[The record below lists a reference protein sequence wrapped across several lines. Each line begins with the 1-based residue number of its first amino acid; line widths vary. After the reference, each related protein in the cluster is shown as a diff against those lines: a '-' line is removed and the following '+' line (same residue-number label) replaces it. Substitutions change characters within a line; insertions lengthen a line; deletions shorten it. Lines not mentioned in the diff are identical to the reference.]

1 MATSMKK
8 KHTVCFLSTYYRKY
22 SQTQNKTIIMAISW
36 FTLETASKIFL
47 QPIQIY
53 KYCILSTNISQ
64 TVFRDKLKTYL
75 FDIT

>member
-36 FTLETASKIFL
+36 FTLETASKIFFTA
-47 QPIQIY
+47 Y
-53 KYCILSTNISQ
+53 TNIQ
-64 TVFRDKLKTYL
+64 VLHTKH
-75 FDIT
+75 